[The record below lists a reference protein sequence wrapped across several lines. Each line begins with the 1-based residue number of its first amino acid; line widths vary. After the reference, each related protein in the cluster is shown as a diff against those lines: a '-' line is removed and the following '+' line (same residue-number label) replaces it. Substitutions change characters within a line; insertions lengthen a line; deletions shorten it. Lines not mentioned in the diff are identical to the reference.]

1 MSDREDRLRLIALN
15 IAKDVLSD
23 VHYMDV
29 YEMTEGDD
37 LVGDEASE
45 VLELLRKVKVEIP
58 DA

>member
-1 MSDREDRLRLIALN
+1 VSDRKDRLHLIALN

-23 VHYMDV
+23 VHYMDI

-45 VLELLRKVKVEIP
+45 VLALLRKAKVEIP
-58 DA
+58 DD

>member
-1 MSDREDRLRLIALN
+1 MSDRKDRLRLIALN

>member
-1 MSDREDRLRLIALN
+1 MSDRKDRLHLIALN
-15 IAKDVLSD
+15 IATDVLSD